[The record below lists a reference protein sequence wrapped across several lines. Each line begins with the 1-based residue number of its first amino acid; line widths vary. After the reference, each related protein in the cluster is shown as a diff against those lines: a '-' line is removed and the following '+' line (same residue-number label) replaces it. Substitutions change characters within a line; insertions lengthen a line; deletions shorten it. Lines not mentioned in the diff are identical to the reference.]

1 MKQVLLL
8 HGPNLNMTG
17 IREKGVYG
25 NETLEDINQSLSEYA
40 EQNGILLEIIQSNY
54 EGGLIEAIH
63 RAYGAKDAIIINPGA
78 LTHYSYALRD
88 ALAAVQI
95 PTIEVHLS
103 NIHQREE
110 FRHVSV
116 TAPVCKGQI
125 CGFGK
130 WGYVAALDLVNRL

>member
-17 IREKGVYG
+17 IREKGIYG
-25 NETLEDINQSLSEYA
+25 NETLEDINRSLSEYA
-40 EQNGILLEIIQSNY
+40 EQNGIALEIIQSNY
-54 EGGLIEAIH
+54 EGELVEAIH
-63 RAYGAKDAIIINPGA
+63 RAYGTKDAIIMNPGA

-95 PTIEVHLS
+95 PAIEVHLS

-130 WGYVAALDLVNRL
+130 WGYFAALDLVNRL

>member
-25 NETLEDINQSLSEYA
+25 NETLEDINRNLSEYA

-54 EGGLIEAIH
+54 EGELIEAIH

-130 WGYVAALDLVNRL
+130 WGYIAALDLVNRL

>member
-25 NETLEDINQSLSEYA
+25 NETLEDMNRALTEYA
-40 EQNGILLEIIQSNY
+40 TQQNIALEIFQSNH
-54 EGGLIEAIH
+54 EGELIDKIH
-63 RAYGAKDAIIINPGA
+63 EAYGKKDAIIINPGA

-88 ALAAVQI
+88 ALAAVGL
-95 PTIEVHLS
+95 PAIEVHLS

-110 FRHVSV
+110 FRHTSV

-130 WGYVAALDLVNRL
+130 WGYFAALDLVNRL